1 MSLLDIQQLSVEF
14 GVKGHAFRAVDG
26 LDLQLDQG
34 EVLGIV
40 GESGSGKSVAMMAM
54 MGLLAGQGRVDA
66 QRLNFDG
73 QDLLTISDRQRRKI
87 LGKDMA
93 MIFQDPMTSLNPCFT
108 VGYQLEEVLREALA
122 RLQSMGLVNIQR
134 GRGTF
139 VGNRTSLAN
148 CVRLLR
154 SAVTISPQELRSY
167 AELRTAMEVQAARQA
182 AELATDEEVAELE
195 ELLKQLDDEDLP
207 YAEALELDFA
217 FHRKLIDIAGN
228 PLMQNMIEVIY
239 EFVLTQM
246 VHTTPSQR
254 ENALGR
260 KLHKAILRAVRDHDP
275 DAAAEAMQRH
285 MQAVLDRL
293 AKETP

>member
-1 MSLLDIQQLSVEF
+1 MSLQLKPIPRRSSVDQVVERIRDVITEQKLAA
-14 GVKGHAFRAVDG
+14 GERLPGELELVEQ
-26 LDLQLDQG
+26 LQ
-34 EVLGIV
+34 V
-40 GESGSGKSVAMMAM
+40 S
-54 MGLLAGQGRVDA
+54 R
-66 QRLNFDG
+66 
-73 QDLLTISDRQRRKI
+73 
-87 LGKDMA
+87 
-93 MIFQDPMTSLNPCFT
+93 P
-108 VGYQLEEVLREALA
+108 VLREALA
-122 RLQSMGLVNIQR
+122 RLQSMGLVDIQR

-182 AELATDEEVAELE
+182 AELATDDDVAELAA
-195 ELLKQLDDEDLP
+195 LLKQLDDEDLP

-228 PLMQNMIEVIY
+228 SLMQNMIEVIY

-246 VHTTPSQR
+246 VRTTPSQR
-254 ENALGR
+254 ENVLGR
-260 KLHKAILRAVRDHDP
+260 KLHKAILRAVREHNP
-275 DAAAEAMQRH
+275 DAAADAMQQH

-293 AKETP
+293 ARETS

>member
-1 MSLLDIQQLSVEF
+1 MLVGNLIHIEAIERQTTADLVVERIARVIKEQNLSAGERLPGEHELVEQLKVS
-14 GVKGHAFRAVDG
+14 R
-26 LDLQLDQG
+26 
-34 EVLGIV
+34 
-40 GESGSGKSVAMMAM
+40 
-54 MGLLAGQGRVDA
+54 
-66 QRLNFDG
+66 
-73 QDLLTISDRQRRKI
+73 
-87 LGKDMA
+87 
-93 MIFQDPMTSLNPCFT
+93 P
-108 VGYQLEEVLREALA
+108 VLREALA

-285 MQAVLDRL
+285 MQAVLVRL
-293 AKETP
+293 AKEPP